1 MTISDYHCNQIK
13 LQAFA
18 NPEDQA
24 GPGRGQGTIT
34 FSDPDVE
41 RIRRAHQNDIENIP
55 LFLLAA
61 HFYLTTDPSPTLAT
75 NLIRAFTCLR
85 FAHSF
90 VYVNQV
96 RGVFMNLLG
105 TYLI

>member
-1 MTISDYHCNQIK
+1 MSIK
-13 LQAFA
+13 AFA

-24 GPGRGQGTIT
+24 GPGRGQGSIT

-61 HFYLTTDPSPTLAT
+61 HF
-75 NLIRAFTCLR
+75 
-85 FAHSF
+85 
-90 VYVNQV
+90 
-96 RGVFMNLLG
+96 
-105 TYLI
+105 

>member
-1 MTISDYHCNQIK
+1 M
-13 LQAFA
+13 QAFA

-24 GPGRGQGTIT
+24 GPGRGQGSIT

-41 RIRRAHQNDIENIP
+41 RIRRAHQNDVENIP
-55 LFLLAA
+55 LLLLAA
-61 HFYLTTDPSPTLAT
+61 HFYLTTNPSPTLAT
-75 NLIRAFTCLR
+75 NLIRGFTCLR

-96 RGVFMNLLG
+96 RSAFMKGNL
-105 TYLI
+105 YIFASNCI